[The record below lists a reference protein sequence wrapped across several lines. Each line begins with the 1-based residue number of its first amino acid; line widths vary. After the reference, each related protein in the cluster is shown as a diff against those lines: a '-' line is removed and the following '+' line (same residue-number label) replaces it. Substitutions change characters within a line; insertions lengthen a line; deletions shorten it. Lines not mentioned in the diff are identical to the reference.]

1 MTGGEDNPEGPG
13 IEPTLVVPPAKTL
26 GGKYQLGRM
35 LGEGGMGS
43 VYEAEHVGLAKRV
56 AIKLLSE
63 NYAEDEIFVKRFR
76 REARA
81 MAAVTHDNVVQV
93 MDTGEDE
100 DGIPFIVMELLEG
113 EPLASV
119 IRRERV
125 LTAPAATDIAGQVL
139 AGLAA
144 AHKKGIIH
152 RDLKPANV
160 FLTQTEDGHQRTK
173 VLDFGISK
181 FSSDLTNVNMTAEG
195 AVIGTPAYMSPEQV
209 KGRSDVDQRADL
221 YAVGVMLYR
230 MLTGRLPFAA
240 KKPRQIYDKILKG
253 DPKPIQTLQPS
264 VPDALVAV
272 VMKAM
277 SLRKSERYATAEEF
291 FEDLHGAM
299 PDMEATG
306 PLPVIT
312 RSSSGGSIFP
322 PSGIDTDS
330 GPTRDARGSRGPSS
344 QATTGRVPEPEEGGG
359 TAAGP
364 KPNGLLLGLLAAVL
378 LIGGIALIYN
388 ARSNGTP
395 ATNTGTDAGPR
406 SEGQDAQAGAAALA
420 GPPIVYGVS
429 RYTDIESIHA
439 THDPLVAFIEDRLGR
454 PVELRIV
461 EDSQLDDAL
470 GNGELTFAA
479 LSAQRYVEQRG
490 THPSMHLVATGVNPG
505 GASYVG
511 VVLVQPDS
519 GIESLD
525 GLVGK
530 VMCFPGRDSTS
541 GYLYPAAL
549 FRGADIDPETDFRS
563 VNFHQGD
570 HSATLRA
577 LAAGDCD
584 GAAVYPG
591 AIPEAGF
598 RVQSF
603 HQIASTQ
610 RIPNDAYVI
619 APGVSDE
626 DSRLVSETLLALEP
640 GSSAA
645 REALGD
651 GDLRGLTAA
660 TDADYD
666 EAREIIGLVESAPR

>member
-13 IEPTLVVPPAKTL
+13 LEPTLVVPPAKTL

-125 LTAPAATDIAGQVL
+125 LTPSAATDIAAQVL

-253 DPKPIQTLQPS
+253 DPKPIQTLQPT

-277 SLRKSERYATAEEF
+277 SLRRSERYATAEEF
-291 FEDLHGAM
+291 FEDLRGAM

-312 RSSSGGSIFP
+312 RSSAGGSLFP
-322 PSGIDTDS
+322 PTGTES
-330 GPTRDARGSRGPSS
+330 GPTRDARGSGAPSF
-344 QATTGRVPEPEEGGG
+344 QATTGRVRESQEGGG
-359 TAAGP
+359 QGPGP
-364 KPNGLLLGLLAAVL
+364 KPNALLLGLLAAVL
-378 LIGGIALIYN
+378 LAGGVALIYN
-388 ARSNGTP
+388 ARSNG
-395 ATNTGTDAGPR
+395 AANTTADAGPET
-406 SEGQDAQAGAAALA
+406 EGPDAQAGAAALT
-420 GPPIVYGVS
+420 GTPIVYGVS
-429 RYTDIESIHA
+429 RYTELGSIHR
-439 THDPLVAFIEDRLGR
+439 THDPLVAFLEGHLRR
-454 PVELRIV
+454 PVELRVV

-490 THPSMHLVATGVNPG
+490 AHPSMRLVATGVNPG

-549 FRGADIDPETDFRS
+549 FRGAGINPVSDFRS

-584 GAAVYPG
+584 GAAVYAA
-591 AIPEAGF
+591 AIAEAGY

-619 APGVSDE
+619 APGVSAE
-626 DSRLVSETLLALEP
+626 DS
-640 GSSAA
+640 
-645 REALGD
+645 
-651 GDLRGLTAA
+651 
-660 TDADYD
+660 
-666 EAREIIGLVESAPR
+666 